1 MKLLNIYTLAFI
13 SLQIKVYQLTVTI
26 LCLASYTL
34 TVTLKVN
41 HMAMLAIIVTINSIS
56 SMNFKLN
63 NNAGVNSWQLI
74 FTKFKILPPTA
85 VTEKVFL

>member
-1 MKLLNIYTLAFI
+1 LKLLNIYTLTFI

-41 HMAMLAIIVTINSIS
+41 HMAMLDIIVTMTINSIS

-63 NNAGVNSWQLI
+63 NNAGVNS
-74 FTKFKILPPTA
+74 
-85 VTEKVFL
+85 